1 MNAFRIIAL
10 SVLLASGGALAQ
22 SGKSNQKPLTK
33 KQQQQM
39 PNMPESP
46 LTEADRPKTCD
57 DQCKVLEKVMVD
69 PCKKGAGSNKQAQQM
84 CSNNAKQVVD
94 ACYGSCKE
102 KGRVDKQYV
111 MERIK
116 PPAGYQAAK
125 DAAAKNGGGQE
136 EGHGDEH

>member
-1 MNAFRIIAL
+1 MNALRIIAL
-10 SVLLASGGALAQ
+10 SVLLASGGAMAQ
-22 SGKSNQKPLTK
+22 ASPKKLTE
-33 KQQQQM
+33 KQQKQM
-39 PNMPESP
+39 PNIPESP

-57 DQCKVLEKVMVD
+57 DQCKVMEKVLVS
-69 PCKKGAGSNKQAQQM
+69 PCVNGSSTNKQAQQM
-84 CSNNAKQVVD
+84 CKEQAKQVVD

-125 DAAAKNGGGQE
+125 DAAAKNGGGE
-136 EGHGDEH
+136 EGHGDGH